1 VRRKGGNRKPPK
13 NVFATR
19 TVTVEEHRPLGYLCT
34 KEISQIT
41 GIRYDILRE
50 AIYKSGITFFKFGG
64 VLFVHKDNVTKLL
77 KERLQYRFPEA
88 LQRWQR
94 AMQEGQLRSVG

>member
-1 VRRKGGNRKPPK
+1 MSRKGSNRTTSKNFVPP
-13 NVFATR
+13 R
-19 TVTVEEHRPLGYLCT
+19 TLIIEEHRPLGYLCM
-34 KEISQIT
+34 KEIARIT
-41 GIRYDILRE
+41 GISYDILRD
-50 AIYKSGITFFKFGG
+50 AIYTSGITFFKLGG
-64 VLFVHKDNVTKLL
+64 VVFIHKDNVTKLL